1 MFPIEVCI
9 STVGPGIESV
19 HGVVIVSVECAGVIV
34 LLSAACNEI
43 ENNAQM
49 AMMTDAVLLGL

>member
-1 MFPIEVCI
+1 MFPIEVSI
-9 STVGPGIESV
+9 STMGPEIESV
-19 HGVVIVSVECAGVIV
+19 QGVVIVSVECAGVIV

-49 AMMTDAVLLGL
+49 AMMTDAALLGL